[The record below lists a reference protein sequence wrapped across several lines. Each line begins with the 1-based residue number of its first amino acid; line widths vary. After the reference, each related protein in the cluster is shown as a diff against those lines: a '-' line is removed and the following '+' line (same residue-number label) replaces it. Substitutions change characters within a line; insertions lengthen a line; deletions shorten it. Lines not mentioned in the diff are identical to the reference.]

1 MSTLSDSQ
9 DFEFLSADS
18 ALEQIGDAQTMLG
31 MLTMLEESL
40 SRDIPAIGQLLV
52 DGDVRSANRV
62 LHTLKG
68 LAPIFCVPALCQHIT
83 RVEEMSKTGGVA
95 EVSSAYFGLMPQLE
109 QLQSEVAMYLTDNGG
124 AY

>member
-9 DFEFLSADS
+9 NFEFLSIDS
-18 ALEQIGDAQTMLG
+18 ALEQIGDAPTMLG

-40 SRDIPAIGQLLV
+40 GRDIPAIGQLLV
-52 DGDVRSANRV
+52 QGEVRAANRL

-68 LAPIFCVPALCQHIT
+68 LVPIFCVPAFCQHVT
-83 RVEEMSKTGGVA
+83 RVEELSKTGAVA
-95 EVSSAYFGLMPQLE
+95 EVSAAYFALMPELE
-109 QLQSEVAMYLTDNGG
+109 QLQSEVTLYLTDSGG